1 MSEECYKKRRDSV
14 FWSPRMLLVCLLSFL
29 FSGTVNAQ
37 DKTRVSGNIMDENL
51 QPAIGATITVE
62 GTTLGTSS
70 DARGS
75 FSLEVPASGK
85 LQFSFIGYQTQTV
98 PIERNKTYNIQL
110 LPDATNIDDVVVVG
124 FGTQKKESVIGAIA
138 SVQATALSV
147 SSKSALS
154 QTLAGNIPGII
165 AVRGR

>member
-51 QPAIGATITVE
+51 QPVIGATITVE

-70 DARGS
+70 DEGQFQPRGS
-75 FSLEVPASGK
+75 RLRQTAV
-85 LQFSFIGYQTQTV
+85 QFY
-98 PIERNKTYNIQL
+98 R
-110 LPDATNIDDVVVVG
+110 LPDTDGSDR
-124 FGTQKKESVIGAIA
+124 T
-138 SVQATALSV
+138 
-147 SSKSALS
+147 
-154 QTLAGNIPGII
+154 
-165 AVRGR
+165 